1 MYKRWKFYWMCTV
14 PLLPTLICFSVQD
27 VCFSNSGSTK
37 FAFAFRNDKIPSQC
51 SVKVFC
57 KDMYGAYCSGY
68 RLELWIRELHARHT
82 VFNFFPFLF
91 SWKKLAII
99 GKESNLLNAKINI
112 FKIFLTGVAFW
123 IKEVNKNVY
132 VNLLFKG

>member
-1 MYKRWKFYWMCTV
+1 MRFLFTYILKTFFFKNRGYYSSAVYIKAGLLIQSLRYLLATV
-14 PLLPTLICFSVQD
+14 PPACFSVQD

-82 VFNFFPFLF
+82 VFDFFHFCSPEKYWL
-91 SWKKLAII
+91 KLEKSAIC
-99 GKESNLLNAKINI
+99 
-112 FKIFLTGVAFW
+112 
-123 IKEVNKNVY
+123 
-132 VNLLFKG
+132 